1 MKIIKTIFL
10 VAVVVLSI
18 GTSAIAMTSKS
29 EKPIGIKQGTSI
41 GEYRKPGAPVDITYT
56 SEHVEV
62 GDESKVSIVLS
73 SSVESGT
80 MEVVVNVDENLN
92 ELTNIAK
99 EISFDMSA
107 GEKEYPIKLSVSAN
121 QDGLYYVRLLVSIK
135 DRGMR
140 AFAVPVYVGDEK
152 LYKKSNKS
160 IKKTANGENIS
171 VSQAVETIKK

>member
-1 MKIIKTIFL
+1 MKKIKIVLL
-10 VAVVVLSI
+10 VSLLVGI
-18 GTSAIAMTSKS
+18 SAIAMTSKV

-56 SEHVEV
+56 TEHVEV
-62 GDESKVSIVLS
+62 GDESKVSIVLT
-73 SSVESGT
+73 SSVTSGT
-80 MEVVVNVDENLN
+80 MEVVVNVDKNLN
-92 ELTNIAK
+92 ESTNIAK
-99 EISFDMSA
+99 DISFDMSA
-107 GEKEYPIKLSVSAN
+107 GEKEYPIELSVSAEE
-121 QDGLYYVRLLVSIK
+121 DGLYYVRLLVSIK

-152 LYKKSNKS
+152 LYKKSNKA